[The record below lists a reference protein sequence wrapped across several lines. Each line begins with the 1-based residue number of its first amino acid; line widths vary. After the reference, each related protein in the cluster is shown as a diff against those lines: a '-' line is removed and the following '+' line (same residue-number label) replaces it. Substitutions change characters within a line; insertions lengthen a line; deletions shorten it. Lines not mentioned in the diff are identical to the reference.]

1 MNSKI
6 GGAVLLAV
14 AAFMLLGFARTGASL
29 FSATALAALLIT
41 VALPGGF
48 GVALLRGGM
57 RGGSSD
63 RTRELRR
70 QTIDAEIL
78 KLAMAQQG
86 RLTEV
91 EVASTLALPAGEAK
105 AALDGMVARQ
115 VADLEVTDSGVLV
128 YTFHE
133 ARHLG
138 EKQEARGLL
147 DAR

>member
-29 FSATALAALLIT
+29 SSATALAALLIT
-41 VALPGGF
+41 VALPAGF

-78 KLAMAQQG
+78 KLAMAQGG

-91 EVASTLALPAGEAK
+91 EVASTLALPAGEGK
-105 AALDGMVARQ
+105 AALDAMVARQ
-115 VADLEVTDSGVLV
+115 AADLEVTDSGVLV

-133 ARHLG
+133 ARHLA
-138 EKQEARGLL
+138 EKHEARGLL

>member
-29 FSATALAALLIT
+29 SSATALAALLVT
-41 VALPGGF
+41 VALPAGF
-48 GVALLRGGM
+48 GVVLLRGGP
-57 RGGSSD
+57 RD

-91 EVASTLALPAGEAK
+91 EVASML
-105 AALDGMVARQ
+105 
-115 VADLEVTDSGVLV
+115 
-128 YTFHE
+128 
-133 ARHLG
+133 
-138 EKQEARGLL
+138 
-147 DAR
+147 